1 MPRMLK
7 TALRRA
13 LDRFGLELVRRD
25 APGRFVDPFAEIK
38 HLGRPIRMV
47 FDVGANVGDVTLRL
61 ASDHPAAVIHAF
73 EPAPDTFATLEHRT
87 AHLPNVHAHAVAL
100 GAEPGRR
107 TLRQF
112 ENSRLS
118 TLADAAPF
126 VDTFHPEARGAVAV
140 ETTTLDAF
148 AAEKGIE
155 AIDLLKIDTEGLD
168 YEVLTG
174 GARLFANRRVT
185 FVVCEFNEVRRPAAG
200 GAAGLVELHDLLA
213 GWGFRLFMI
222 QNDYVVPDRNYFAVR
237 NALFVL
243 P

>member
-1 MPRMLK
+1 MLK
-7 TALRRA
+7 SALRRV
-13 LDRFGLELVRRD
+13 LDRFGLELVRKD

-38 HLGRPIRMV
+38 HLGRPIRTI
-47 FDVGANVGDVTLRL
+47 FDVGANVGDVTRRL
-61 ASDHPAAVIHAF
+61 ARDHPSAVIHAF
-73 EPAPDTFATLEHRT
+73 EPAPDTFATLQRRT
-87 AHLPNVHAHAVAL
+87 AHLTNVDVHAVAL
-100 GAEPGRR
+100 GAQPGRR

-126 VDTFHPEARGAVAV
+126 VDAFHPEPRGTVPV

-148 AAEKGIE
+148 AAERGVE
-155 AIDLLKIDTEGLD
+155 TVDLLKIDTEGLD

-174 GARLFANRRVT
+174 GAGLFANRRVT
-185 FVVCEFNEVRRPAAG
+185 FVVCEFNEVRRPAAS
-200 GAAGLVELHDLLA
+200 GAAGLVEIHDLLA
-213 GWGFRLFMI
+213 AWGFRLFMI

-243 P
+243 A

>member
-1 MPRMLK
+1 MLK
-7 TALRRA
+7 SALRRA
-13 LDRFGLELVRRD
+13 LDRFGLELVRKD

-38 HLGRPIRMV
+38 HLGRPIRTI
-47 FDVGANVGDVTLRL
+47 FDVGANVGDVTRRL
-61 ASDHPAAVIHAF
+61 ARDHPAAVIHAF
-73 EPAPDTFATLEHRT
+73 EPAPDTFATLQRRT
-87 AHLPNVHAHAVAL
+87 AHLPNVHAHAIAL
-100 GAEPGRR
+100 GAEAGRR
-107 TLRQF
+107 TLRQY

-126 VDTFHPEARGAVAV
+126 VDAFHPEPRGTVAV

-148 AAEKGIE
+148 AAGEGIE

-168 YEVLTG
+168 YDVLTG
-174 GARLFANRRVT
+174 GAGLLANRRVT

-200 GAAGLVELHDLLA
+200 GVAGLVEIHDLLA
-213 GWGFRLFMI
+213 AWGFRLFMI